1 MADTLMTINNAQTEQ
16 LQWLAICT
24 LDALIENAG
33 VCALLA
39 NQRQVAL
46 FYLPAHSP
54 SLYAIDN
61 YDPIGKANVL
71 YRGIVG
77 STAIVNSD
85 NGEQTHAAFVASP
98 LFKQQFLLSSGQC
111 LQQDDVQLRTYSV
124 RVRDNMVQ
132 LLVSPQES
140 AWTTQI

>member
-1 MADTLMTINNAQTEQ
+1 MAETLMTPDIASTEQ

-24 LDALIENAG
+24 LDALVENAG

-46 FYLPAHSP
+46 FYLPTLTP
-54 SLYAIDN
+54 SIYAVDN

-77 STAIVNSD
+77 STAIENNES
-85 NGEQTHAAFVASP
+85 GKQTHTAFVASP

-111 LQQDDVQLRTYSV
+111 LQQDDVQLKTYQV

-132 LLVSPQES
+132 LLVAPEES
-140 AWTTQI
+140 AWVTQV